1 MLNRCII
8 PQTYITDFI
17 LGASVMPSQF
27 LDYVTAVLGEDPIDL
42 IVSGPWI
49 PPKFEDVHDYY
60 IKLCRENRTDIEF
73 GIYEG
78 KPVTIYPIGRV
89 ECWDGDTDS
98 FRGEGTLTI
107 NDDYGIKKH
116 VRVHVLGCISGT
128 GTGVLI
134 DQVQRVWL
142 YNPSNAVD
150 AFLPGTSK
158 GQASV
163 VMKSGDVMQKDTMW
177 KIVEMYPESIL
188 KFDPESDDESSD
200 EEQDLIIL

>member
-1 MLNRCII
+1 
-8 PQTYITDFI
+8 
-17 LGASVMPSQF
+17 MPSQF
-27 LDYVTAVLGEDPIDL
+27 LDYITALLGEDPIDL
-42 IVSGPWI
+42 IVSGPGT

-60 IKLCRENRTDIEF
+60 VKLCRENCTDIEF

-78 KPVTIYPIGRV
+78 KSVTICPIGRV

-98 FRGEGTLTI
+98 FRGEGTLII
-107 NDDYGIKKH
+107 NGDHGLEERI
-116 VRVHVLGCISGT
+116 RVSVLGCISGT

-158 GQASV
+158 RQAFV
-163 VMKSGDVMQKDTMW
+163 VMKSG
-177 KIVEMYPESIL
+177 
-188 KFDPESDDESSD
+188 
-200 EEQDLIIL
+200 